1 MSGHRIVQPDGWAQ
15 PAGYANAVSARGR
28 LVSVAGQTGWNP
40 RTSQFETD
48 DLVSQVRQALENIV
62 AVLRA
67 AGADPGHLVRMTWYV
82 LDRDAYADARQ
93 EIGIAYREIVGRH
106 FPAMAL
112 VVVAGLFEPRA
123 LVEIEATAVVPE

>member
-1 MSGHRIVQPDGWAQ
+1 MSAHQIVQPDGWAQ

-40 RTSQFETD
+40 RTAEFETD
-48 DLVSQVRQALENIV
+48 DLVSQVRQALENIA

-67 AGADPGHLVRMTWYV
+67 AGAEPEHLVRMTWYV
-82 LDRDAYADARQ
+82 LDRDAYARARSD
-93 EIGIAYREIVGRH
+93 IGMVYRQVIGRH
-106 FPAMAL
+106 YPAMAL